1 MRDSYL
7 ADALAFLVTTVFD
20 LYILVVMLRFLFQWV
35 RADFYN
41 PVSQFVVQLTNP
53 PLRFLRRFVPG
64 LGGVDLA
71 ALVLMLALKFLER
84 WVVLG
89 IQGVGA
95 GPVAA
100 LILAVADLID
110 LAISVFMV
118 SVLVQV
124 PAKFRRD
131 APGAQVPRQK
141 HRSGLGQ
148 QFVDKAGRQ
157 RLSLVYQDELFPL
170 YLQVVGD
177 ECHDRYGDFLVR
189 CLGQCQRALL
199 AVHDPGNTTLIAVN
213 RDAQGSAL
221 SDPLVAGRSGTA

>member
-7 ADALAFLVTTVFD
+7 ADALAGLVTTVFD

-124 PAKFRRD
+124 LLSWLAPNTYNPAVGLIRDLNAPLNRVARRILPPVSGWD
-131 APGAQVPRQK
+131 LSPVLILLVLQLASLLVVAP
-141 HRSGLGQ
+141 
-148 QFVDKAGRQ
+148 
-157 RLSLVYQDELFPL
+157 
-170 YLQVVGD
+170 
-177 ECHDRYGDFLVR
+177 VR
-189 CLGQCQRALL
+189 DL
-199 AVHDPGNTTLIAVN
+199 
-213 RDAQGSAL
+213 
-221 SDPLVAGRSGTA
+221 GRSLL

>member
-7 ADALAFLVTTVFD
+7 ANALAFLVTTAFD

-84 WVVLG
+84 GVVLG
-89 IQGVGA
+89 LQGVGA
-95 GPVAA
+95 GPAAA
-100 LILAVADLID
+100 LVLAVADLVD

-124 PAKFRRD
+124 VLSWVAPNTYNPAVGLIRDLNAPLNRVARRVMPPVSGWD
-131 APGAQVPRQK
+131 LSPILILVVLQLASLLVVAP
-141 HRSGLGQ
+141 
-148 QFVDKAGRQ
+148 
-157 RLSLVYQDELFPL
+157 
-170 YLQVVGD
+170 
-177 ECHDRYGDFLVR
+177 VR
-189 CLGQCQRALL
+189 DL
-199 AVHDPGNTTLIAVN
+199 
-213 RDAQGSAL
+213 
-221 SDPLVAGRSGTA
+221 GRSLL

>member
-84 WVVLG
+84 WVVLV

-95 GPVAA
+95 GPAAA
-100 LILAVADLID
+100 LVLAVADLVD

-124 PAKFRRD
+124 LLSWLAPNTYNPAVGLIRDLNAPLNRVARRILPPVSGWD
-131 APGAQVPRQK
+131 LSPVLILLVLQLASLLVVAPVRD
-141 HRSGLGQ
+141 LG
-148 QFVDKAGRQ
+148 
-157 RLSLVYQDELFPL
+157 
-170 YLQVVGD
+170 
-177 ECHDRYGDFLVR
+177 
-189 CLGQCQRALL
+189 RALL
-199 AVHDPGNTTLIAVN
+199 
-213 RDAQGSAL
+213 
-221 SDPLVAGRSGTA
+221 

>member
-7 ADALAFLVTTVFD
+7 TDALAFLVTTVFD

-100 LILAVADLID
+100 LILAVTDLID

-124 PAKFRRD
+124 LLSWLAPNTYNPAVGLIRDLNAPLNRVARRILPPVSGWD
-131 APGAQVPRQK
+131 LSPVLILLVLQLASLLVVAPVRD
-141 HRSGLGQ
+141 LG
-148 QFVDKAGRQ
+148 
-157 RLSLVYQDELFPL
+157 
-170 YLQVVGD
+170 
-177 ECHDRYGDFLVR
+177 
-189 CLGQCQRALL
+189 RALL
-199 AVHDPGNTTLIAVN
+199 
-213 RDAQGSAL
+213 
-221 SDPLVAGRSGTA
+221 

>member
-7 ADALAFLVTTVFD
+7 TDALAFLVTTVFD

-110 LAISVFMV
+110 LAISVVMV

-124 PAKFRRD
+124 LRSWLAPNTYNPAVGLIRDLNAPLNRVARRILPPVSGWD
-131 APGAQVPRQK
+131 LSPVLILLVLQLASLLVVAPVRD
-141 HRSGLGQ
+141 LG
-148 QFVDKAGRQ
+148 
-157 RLSLVYQDELFPL
+157 
-170 YLQVVGD
+170 
-177 ECHDRYGDFLVR
+177 
-189 CLGQCQRALL
+189 RALL
-199 AVHDPGNTTLIAVN
+199 
-213 RDAQGSAL
+213 
-221 SDPLVAGRSGTA
+221 

>member
-124 PAKFRRD
+124 LLSWLAPNTYNPAVGLIRDLNATLNRVARRILPPVSGWD
-131 APGAQVPRQK
+131 LSPVLILLVLQLASLLVVAPVRD
-141 HRSGLGQ
+141 LG
-148 QFVDKAGRQ
+148 
-157 RLSLVYQDELFPL
+157 
-170 YLQVVGD
+170 
-177 ECHDRYGDFLVR
+177 
-189 CLGQCQRALL
+189 RALL
-199 AVHDPGNTTLIAVN
+199 
-213 RDAQGSAL
+213 
-221 SDPLVAGRSGTA
+221 